1 MQTRIEKQGFIMD
14 AKISKHNF
22 HDLKIPFREKKQGKI
37 LHIKT

>member
-22 HDLKIPFREKKQGKI
+22 HDLKIPFREKNKEKFF
-37 LHIKT
+37 T